1 MVHALKSML
10 RKVRPKKSYFL
21 SAWDYILHFSLM
33 VPKKEITISGNT
45 FQATVK
51 HRSKNSSIKILYKRV
66 KLRKILKQEKLLKST
81 KRTDPKLD
89 KIKFK
94 TSQKS
99 LDQIRIKIRVTEPK
113 VNQIEIKKEI
123 KK

>member
-1 MVHALKSML
+1 
-10 RKVRPKKSYFL
+10 
-21 SAWDYILHFSLM
+21 M